1 MVVKILSSGGSFSS
15 VRYNTNKVDTGKG
28 ELMSAKNIQ
37 SMSGTNVL
45 SPEEMKNFFKSYS
58 STNSKVKKSQFHCA
72 ISCQGRE
79 YSKENLTDIAHKYM
93 AQMGYEKQPYLIVF
107 HNDTENNHVHII
119 SSRIDE
125 NGKKINSDFEYYR
138 AKKTID
144 LIMEQDYNVSKE
156 NNLKELFDYK
166 FSNVNQL
173 KVLLVKSG
181 FTLSDE
187 NSILKIYKNGDLQK
201 EIEHSKIELADNFSE
216 KRNEQ
221 IRALIFKYSKEY
233 SKNVSPIYEKLKGD
247 REGKIIAYESPL
259 TKFLKN
265 DFGLEFVFH
274 FSEDK
279 KPFGYTVI
287 DNKNKTVL
295 KGSDIFKIK
304 ALIGNNIINHTKE
317 KKIDKNSE
325 VNSYNINNFATAKAL
340 SKFYQIP
347 QTDINLNTKSLN
359 NNDTSYYKSLLDVYF
374 KNNNWIDISK
384 INIYPVVENDTL
396 YLIDKLGLNIIPA
409 SDVLEQ
415 KIINEY
421 FENRDLKLSNDD
433 EEINNS
439 VDFGWSLAND
449 VDDEKTH
456 GNERNKKDKKR

>member
-28 ELMSAKNIQ
+28 ELMSAKNIP

-138 AKKTID
+138 AKKAID
-144 LIMEQDYNVSKE
+144 IIMEKDYNVKKD
-156 NNLKELFDYK
+156 NDLKDFFDYK

-221 IRALIFKYSKEY
+221 IRALILKYSKEY
-233 SKNVSPIYEKLKGD
+233 SKNVFPIYEKLKGD
-247 REGKIIAYESPL
+247 REGRIIGYESPL
-259 TKFLKN
+259 TKFLKS

-279 KPFGYTVI
+279 KPFGYTVL

-304 ALIGNNIINHTKE
+304 ALIGDNIEKRVQETKQNNI
-317 KKIDKNSE
+317 SE
-325 VNSYNINNFATAKAL
+325 YNSYNIKNLESAKVL
-340 SKFYQIP
+340 SKLYKIPLDEININTRVLTENEIFYYNRLFS
-347 QTDINLNTKSLN
+347 TFFDINDWS
-359 NNDTSYYKSLLDVYF
+359 
-374 KNNNWIDISK
+374 
-384 INIYPVVENDTL
+384 NIYTINVFPVIENNTL
-396 YLIDKLGLNIIPA
+396 YLVDKLSLNIVLA

-415 KIINEY
+415 NIINKY
-421 FENRDLKLSNDD
+421 LENRDLKLPNDD
-433 EEINNS
+433 KEINNS
-439 VDFGWSLAND
+439 GGFGWSLAND